1 MIDIVQTDIITIQRI
16 VYSLSFYSKMIIGII
31 VGLLVI
37 ILLLLLSLIKYAV
50 LRSQRI
56 AILPAPTIKRA
67 LLTWLIRFV
76 FMTERVNH
84 RE

>member
-50 LRSQRI
+50 LRSQS
-56 AILPAPTIKRA
+56 
-67 LLTWLIRFV
+67 
-76 FMTERVNH
+76 
-84 RE
+84 